1 MTYKSHG
8 RKGARWRRLRAQ
20 VLEANNI
27 CWLCGKPGADS
38 VDHVLP
44 LSIYP
49 ELAHDMSNLRPAHI
63 ACNSSKGAGANAPR
77 VGPMPRSRQW

>member
-1 MTYKSHG
+1 MSSKYDG
-8 RKGARWRRLRAQ
+8 RSSGKWRKLRKQ
-20 VLEANNI
+20 VLAANDV
-27 CWLCGKPGADS
+27 CWLCGKPGADT

-44 LSIYP
+44 LSLYP